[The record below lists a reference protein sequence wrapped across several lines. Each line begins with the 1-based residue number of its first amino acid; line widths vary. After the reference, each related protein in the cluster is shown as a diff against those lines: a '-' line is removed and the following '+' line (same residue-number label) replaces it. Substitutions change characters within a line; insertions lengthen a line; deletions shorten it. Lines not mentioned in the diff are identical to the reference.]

1 MTMTAREAHDVL
13 ATHRTDEVVVTEMTA
28 ALLWPFVS
36 KRQELDLCLFDCMGK
51 ASSIGL
57 GIALA
62 RPDRRVMVFDGDGS
76 LLMNLGSL
84 VTIAGL
90 APANLIHVVFENG
103 QYEVTG
109 GQPIPA
115 AGALSFVKLAAGA
128 GYRQTFDFSEAEEFA
143 AALPAIL
150 DSTGPTLVCLKVQ
163 STERTLPIPERLTA
177 QAVSEV
183 TAALA
188 RGD

>member
-1 MTMTAREAHDVL
+1 
-13 ATHRTDEVVVTEMTA
+13 
-28 ALLWPFVS
+28 
-36 KRQELDLCLFDCMGK
+36 MGK

-62 RPDRRVMVFDGDGS
+62 RPERKVLVFDGDGS

-90 APANLIHVVFENG
+90 APRNLIHFVFENG

-109 GQPIPA
+109 GQPIP
-115 AGALSFVKLAAGA
+115 GLGKLGFARMADGA
-128 GYRQTFDFSEAEEFA
+128 GFARSYEFA
-143 AALPAIL
+143 ELGAFTAALPEIL
-150 DSTGPTLVCLKVQ
+150 AADGPTMVCLKTL
-163 STERTLPIPERLTA
+163 STERTLPIPDRLTA
-177 QAVSEV
+177 GAVAEV

-188 RGD
+188 QGA